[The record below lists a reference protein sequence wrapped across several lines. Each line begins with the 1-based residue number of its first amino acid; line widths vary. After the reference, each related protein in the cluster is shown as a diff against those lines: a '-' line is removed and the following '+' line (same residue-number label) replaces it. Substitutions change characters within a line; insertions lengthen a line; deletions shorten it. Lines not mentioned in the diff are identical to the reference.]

1 MALLGILSLIA
12 IVALF
17 GAAVVNIQHYKSEYE
32 NDEPNE
38 DFYVLAPFDENI
50 EVTRRQKAIYDYLQ
64 SAKRATFKQLELAV
78 ECTKADVEEL
88 VFLGVLKEI
97 KVSNAIWPQAWK
109 IWGMGIGS
117 VLLIAL
123 LFYLAN
129 YYVMVRVNARYLGI
143 LFYVALFVI
152 LGAFYLGRFARW
164 RQKDVL
170 FVASSVVGLI
180 MITIAFYAIF
190 GGRTYLHS
198 AQYADLMEVEEKVFS
213 SDVET
218 VDVTT
223 LPIVDKSYGEKLG
236 TIKLGEYPALGSEFQ
251 VGAYS
256 DIIYQGEQYLV
267 APLEY
272 RDIFKWWGNR
282 DLGTPGYLL
291 VNKVTTET
299 TLVNLRETEGQGMV
313 YTPSAFFNDDLTRHA
328 YFNGMHQYRLE
339 ATYFEIDEDGRPF
352 YVLQYSVPTIFINGG
367 SDIVK
372 IALVDAISGEVS
384 IHDPA
389 DVPLWVESVYPP
401 DLLLTHLDY
410 WGSLQDG
417 WLNRIFAQR
426 GVLQPSV
433 GKRTVMNGGELYYF
447 TGLTSAG
454 GDESTIGFVYMNTRT
469 KETRLYTFPGA
480 TEEAAMRKALT
491 LLPQNNI
498 STSFPIPINVNETPT
513 YFIAIKGEDGRI
525 LRHVFISVQNL
536 ELYGMAETK
545 ARAYTD
551 YLQELG
557 AVDTNNS
564 ITISGTI
571 TGHTSYVLEGNT
583 VYWIQLDDGEWY
595 QIDVSSFNGTVM
607 RYFVSLSIGDPIE
620 LVVQDFTV
628 LDIILDE

>member
-1 MALLGILSLIA
+1 MAVLGILALIA
-12 IVALF
+12 IVLLF
-17 GAAVVNIQHYKSEYE
+17 GAAMANLQNYRSDYE
-32 NDEPNE
+32 NDEPDE
-38 DFYVLAPFDENI
+38 DFYVLAPFEENV
-50 EVTRRQKAIYDYLQ
+50 EVNRRQKAVYQYLE
-64 SAKRATFKQLELAV
+64 SAKRATFKQLELAA
-78 ECTKADVEEL
+78 ECTKADVDEL

-97 KVSNAIWPQAWK
+97 KTSRTILPAAWRS
-109 IWGMGIGS
+109 WGIGLLS
-117 VLLIAL
+117 VVGIGL

-129 YYVMVRVNARYLGI
+129 YYVMVRVNLRYLGI
-143 LFYVALFVI
+143 LFYVGFFVI
-152 LGAFYLGRFARW
+152 LATAYIGYFVRW

-170 FVASSVVGLI
+170 FVASSVIGLV
-180 MITIAFYAIF
+180 MITVLFYAVF

-218 VDVTT
+218 VDVAS
-223 LPIVDKSYGEKLG
+223 LPIVDKAYGEKLG
-236 TIKLGEYPALGSEFQ
+236 TIKLGEYPALGSEFE

-272 RDIFKWWGNR
+272 RDIFKWFGNR
-282 DLGTPGYLL
+282 DLGTPGYLM

-299 TLVNLRETEGQGMV
+299 TLVNLREQTGQGMI
-313 YTPSAFFNDDLTRHA
+313 YTPSAYFNDDLTRHA

-339 ATYFEIDEDGRPF
+339 ASFFEIDESGHPYF
-352 YVLQYSVPTIFINGG
+352 ILQYSVPTIFINGG

-372 IALVDAISGEVS
+372 IAVVDAVTGDVAIY
-384 IHDPA
+384 DPT
-389 DVPLWVESVYPP
+389 DVPDWVESVYPP

-410 WGSLQDG
+410 WGGLQDG
-417 WLNRIFAQR
+417 WLNRLFAQR
-426 GVLQPSV
+426 GVLQSSA
-433 GKRTVMNGGELYYF
+433 GKRTVMNGGELFYF

-454 GDESTIGFVYMNTRT
+454 GDESTIGFVYMSTRT
-469 KETRLYTFPGA
+469 KETMLYKFPGA

-498 STSFPIPINVNETPT
+498 STSFPIPINVDETPT

-525 LRHVFISVQNL
+525 LRHVFMSVQNL
-536 ELYGMAETK
+536 ELYGIADTK
-545 ARAYTD
+545 ARAYTN

-557 AVDTNNS
+557 ATSNNGTS
-564 ITISGTI
+564 TVSGII

-583 VYWIQLDDGEWY
+583 IYWVQLDDDLWY
-595 QIDVSSFNGTVM
+595 LIDVSTFGSSVM
-607 RYFVSLSIGDPIE
+607 RYFIALEIGDSIE

-628 LDIILDE
+628 LNIVVPE